1 MLFAYPSEEAM
12 NQHQYVP
19 ITDLADKMDDNLLC
33 MITNAETQ
41 RMKEMALERLDYMRR
56 ACASDPE
63 SAIVKLGLTVDLE
76 FADPDE
82 KEQKEHIWFR
92 MKGFIGPDTF
102 RAEALN
108 EPYYISSLHCGDVN
122 VYHVSE
128 ITDWRIL
135 TEDGQISPD
144 DIYLLN
150 YTISDSKS

>member
-1 MLFAYPSEEAM
+1 
-12 NQHQYVP
+12 
-19 ITDLADKMDDNLLC
+19 
-33 MITNAETQ
+33 MITNAETR
-41 RMKEMALERLDYMRR
+41 RMKEMAIERLDYMRR

-63 SAIVKLGLTVDLE
+63 SAIVKLGLRVDPE

-102 RAEALN
+102 QAEALN

>member
-1 MLFAYPSEEAM
+1 
-12 NQHQYVP
+12 
-19 ITDLADKMDDNLLC
+19 
-33 MITNAETQ
+33 
-41 RMKEMALERLDYMRR
+41 
-56 ACASDPE
+56 
-63 SAIVKLGLTVDLE
+63 
-76 FADPDE
+76 
-82 KEQKEHIWFR
+82 

-108 EPYYISSLHCGDVN
+108 EPYYISSLHCGAVN

-150 YTISDSKS
+150 YTVSDSKS